1 MSASR
6 WSAAATTGMVSAES
20 VHAHFSVQPMTI
32 QIQTGAKPRIAP
44 AGLVCLAVTSVGW
57 GLNWPIMKQI
67 LSEWPPL
74 SARGLTGII
83 GGALLAILAIMRGQ
97 SLRVPRG
104 QWPRL
109 LLSAFLNVTTWM
121 TLMGLALLWLPA
133 SEAAVIAYTMPVW
146 ASLLAWLVL
155 GERMSVTRLLALL
168 MAFAGIA
175 ALMGGNGL
183 DASMEKLPGIV
194 MVLVGAF
201 AFALGTIVAKRSPV
215 TMPLIASS
223 ALQIGIGC
231 VPVALAGLLFE
242 HPRIEALSPLGWAL
256 MAYMTVIQF
265 CVAYVCWFAALE
277 RLPASVAAIGTMA
290 VPVIGVLA
298 SAVALHEPLGIGQ
311 IAALVFTLAGV
322 ALAARS

>member
-1 MSASR
+1 
-6 WSAAATTGMVSAES
+6 
-20 VHAHFSVQPMTI
+20 MTI
-32 QIQTGAKPRIAP
+32 QIQTGAKARIAP
-44 AGLVCLAVTSVGW
+44 AGLVFLAITSVGW
-57 GLNWPIMKQI
+57 GLNWPIMKHI
-67 LSEWPPL
+67 LTEWPPL

-83 GGALLAILAIMRGQ
+83 GGALLAILAVMRGQ

-146 ASLLAWLVL
+146 ASLLAWLIL

-175 ALMGGNGL
+175 ALMGGNGI
-183 DASMEKLPGIV
+183 DASMERLPGIV

-201 AFALGTIVAKRSPV
+201 AFGLGTVVAKRLPV

-242 HPRIEALSPLGWAL
+242 HPRIEALSTLGWAL

-265 CVAYVCWFAALE
+265 CIAYVCWFAALE

-290 VPVIGVLA
+290 VPVIGVVA
-298 SAVALHEPLGIGQ
+298 SAAALHEPLGIGQ
-311 IAALVFTLAGV
+311 IAALVFTLVGV

>member
-1 MSASR
+1 M
-6 WSAAATTGMVSAES
+6 T
-20 VHAHFSVQPMTI
+20 VQTDL
-32 QIQTGAKPRIAP
+32 GARLRIAP
-44 AGLVCLAVTSVGW
+44 AGLMLLAVTSIGW

-67 LSEWPPL
+67 LTEWPPL
-74 SARGLTGII
+74 SARGLTGIA
-83 GGALLAILAIMRGQ
+83 GGLLLALLAVIRGE
-97 SLRVPRG
+97 SLRVPQG

-109 LLSAFLNVTTWM
+109 LLSAVLNVSTWM

-146 ASLLAWLVL
+146 ASLLAWLIL
-155 GERMSVTRLLALL
+155 GERMSLTRMLALV

-175 ALMGGNGL
+175 ALMGGNGIE
-183 DASMEKLPGIV
+183 ASTAKLPGIA

-201 AFALGTIVAKRSPV
+201 VFALGTIAAKRLPI

-242 HPRIEALSPLGWAL
+242 HPRIEALSTLGWVL

-265 CVAYVCWFAALE
+265 CIAYVCWFAALE

-290 VPVIGVLA
+290 VPVIGVIA
-298 SAVALHEPLGIGQ
+298 AAIMLHEPLGIGQ

>member
-1 MSASR
+1 
-6 WSAAATTGMVSAES
+6 
-20 VHAHFSVQPMTI
+20 MTL
-32 QIQTGAKPRIAP
+32 QIQSGARARIAP
-44 AGLVCLAVTSVGW
+44 AGLVFLAITSVGW

-67 LSEWPPL
+67 LTEWPPL
-74 SARGLTGII
+74 SARGLTGIV
-83 GGALLAILAIMRGQ
+83 GGALLALLAVMRGQ
-97 SLRVPRG
+97 SLLVPAG

-146 ASLLAWLVL
+146 ASLLAWLIL
-155 GERMSVTRLLALL
+155 GERMSLTRMLALL

-175 ALMGGNGL
+175 ALMGGNGI

-194 MVLVGAF
+194 MVLIGAF
-201 AFALGTIVAKRSPV
+201 AFALGTITAKRLPV
-215 TMPLIASS
+215 AMPLIASS
-223 ALQIGIGC
+223 ALQIGIGS

-242 HPRIEALSPLGWAL
+242 HPHIEALSTLGWVL
-256 MAYMTVIQF
+256 LAYATLIQF
-265 CVAYVCWFAALE
+265 CIAYVCWFAALE
-277 RLPASVAAIGTMA
+277 LLPASVAAIGTMA

-298 SAVALHEPLGIGQ
+298 SALALHEPLGPGQ
-311 IAALVFTLAGV
+311 IAALVFTVAGV

>member
-1 MSASR
+1 M
-6 WSAAATTGMVSAES
+6 T
-20 VHAHFSVQPMTI
+20 VQIERSTK
-32 QIQTGAKPRIAP
+32 ARIAP
-44 AGLVCLAVTSVGW
+44 AGLVFLAITSIGW
-57 GLNWPIMKQI
+57 GLNWPIVKYV
-67 LSEWPPL
+67 LTEWPPL
-74 SARGLTGII
+74 SARGLTGIV
-83 GGALLAILAIMRGQ
+83 GGGLLALLAAWRGQ
-97 SLRVPRG
+97 SFAVLRG

-121 TLMGLALLWLPA
+121 TLMGLALVWLPA

-155 GERMSVTRLLALL
+155 GERVSITRILALV

-175 ALMGGNGL
+175 ALMGGNGFE
-183 DASMEKLPGIV
+183 ASMEKLPGIV

-201 AFALGTIVAKRSPV
+201 AFALGTIVAKRLPV
-215 TMPLIASS
+215 KMPLIASS

-242 HPRIEALSPLGWAL
+242 HPRLEALSTTGWAL

-290 VPVIGVLA
+290 VPVIGVVA
-298 SAVALHEPLGIGQ
+298 SAVALHEPLGLGQ
-311 IAALVFTLAGV
+311 IAALLFTLAGV
-322 ALAARS
+322 ALATRS